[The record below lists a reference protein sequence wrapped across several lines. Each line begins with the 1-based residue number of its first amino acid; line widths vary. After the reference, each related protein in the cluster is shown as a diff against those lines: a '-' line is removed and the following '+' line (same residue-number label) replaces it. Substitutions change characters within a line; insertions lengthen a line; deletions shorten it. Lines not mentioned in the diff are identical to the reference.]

1 MNLSDRVNQV
11 LEERREISLNYDYG
25 VENSWEKLTAI
36 LSENEVKTINYLMG
50 CSKDNVYWISEV
62 FEDISE
68 RLQSRKFIEC
78 LRVLDQ
84 KFSDLNLTYHIDV
97 AEDYIKYDKLTSNTI
112 FELSKEKFD
121 ILSKEMKKN
130 NCYTVELDGEQIQSK
145 EQFFQSMKEKFDFS
159 DVSGWDSLTDW
170 MTDLSWIDNDCFK
183 MIIYNYSEFLKD
195 DKNTKELFIEIFQDD
210 ILLFWEK
217 EVLETVVDGKT
228 KSFNVYLID

>member
-11 LEERREISLNYDYG
+11 LKERREISLNYDYG

-68 RLQSRKFIEC
+68 RLQSKIFIEC

-84 KFSDLNLTYHIDV
+84 KFSDLNLTYHIDF
-97 AEDYIKYDKLTSNTI
+97 AEDCIKYDKLTSNTI
-112 FELSKEKFD
+112 IELSKEKLVL
-121 ILSKEMKKN
+121 LSKEIRKG
-130 NCYTVELDGEQIQSK
+130 NCYTIELDGEQIQSK
-145 EQFFQSMKEKFDFS
+145 EQFFQSMKEKFDLS

-170 MTDLSWIDNDCFK
+170 MTDLSWIDSNCFK
-183 MIIYNYSEFLKD
+183 LVIYNYSEFLKD
-195 DKNTKELFIEIFQDD
+195 DMPAKELFIETFRED
-210 ILLFWEK
+210 IILFWEK
-217 EVLETVVDGKT
+217 EVLDTVVDGKT

>member
-36 LSENEVKTINYLMG
+36 LTENEVKTINYLMG

-97 AEDYIKYDKLTSNTI
+97 AEDYIKYDKLTSNMI
-112 FELSKEKFD
+112 FELSKEKLVL
-121 ILSKEMKKN
+121 LSKEIRMG
-130 NCYTVELDGEQIQSK
+130 NCYTIELDGEQIQSK
-145 EQFFQSMKEKFDFS
+145 EQFFQSIKEKFDLS

-195 DKNTKELFIEIFQDD
+195 DKSTKELFIEIFQDD

-217 EVLETVVDGKT
+217 EVLETVVDGKK

>member
-78 LRVLDQ
+78 LRGLDQ

-121 ILSKEMKKN
+121 ILSKEMKNN
-130 NCYTVELDGEQIQSK
+130 NCYTVELDGKQIQSK
-145 EQFFQSMKEKFDFS
+145 EQFFQSVKEKFDLS

-170 MTDLSWIDNDCFK
+170 MTDLSWIDNNCFK
-183 MIIYNYSEFLKD
+183 IIIYNYSEFLSE

-217 EVLETVVDGKT
+217 EVVDTVVDGKT